1 MLLLDVLE
9 LLNLRPNL
17 FGLIDGLYHHLLNTA
32 TPSGHHVLPMG
43 PNFLL
48 APAFESLFP
57 EVSSNLRV
65 IFMPNLSFHLIGI
78 TRGIFRAQ
86 PLSSDRDGEEEQD
99 LEQPALRFWQN
110 KSLLAIISE
119 GSLPV
124 DLPICRSEPVA
135 LSGQGAQLPA
145 MPDLGPKAT
154 ALAMEPILPS
164 HQSRENKF
172 TAPPNF

>member
-1 MLLLDVLE
+1 MSPLPQA
-9 LLNLRPNL
+9 NQACSW
-17 FGLIDGLYHHLLNTA
+17 A
-32 TPSGHHVLPMG
+32 T
-43 PNFLL
+43 FLHWEKQN
-48 APAFESLFP
+48 PRYITISPKITGCFP
-57 EVSSNLRV
+57 ECQLR
-65 IFMPNLSFHLIGI
+65 FHLIGI

-86 PLSSDRDGEEEQD
+86 PLSSDRDGEEEQG